1 MANIMIVEDTIDL
14 CQALADV
21 MRKQGHKA
29 KTAFSGHDALEIMQR
44 EVVDLV
50 LLDINL
56 PDANGIE
63 LLSRFKEYDPEILV
77 IMITALTDAQPAIE
91 AMKKGAYDY
100 LLKPFELDELKLIVA
115 KALET
120 HRLRREVTLLKDEQK
135 NRMPVHELFGDSPA
149 IQEVQRLIAIVSQTP
164 KTSVLIQGESGTGKE
179 LVANGIH
186 RNSLRADKA
195 FIAINCAAIPENLL
209 ESELFGYEKGA
220 FTDAKNMKKGLF
232 EQADGGSIFLDEVS
246 SMKMALQPKLLRVLE
261 TSTFRRIGGNVDI
274 HIDVRIIAATNRDLE
289 ECVRDGLFRE
299 DLMYRLKVFGI
310 KTPPLREHKEDII
323 PLTKRFIE
331 AHNKEFNKS
340 IRGLI
345 PEAERMLINY
355 EWPGNVRELKNVVE
369 RSIILCNGTLIR
381 PEHLYL
387 ETRPGMSVST
397 EKVVEPVST
406 VADKDDE
413 LLSLEDM
420 EKKYI
425 IRILKHCGNNK
436 SKTARILN
444 ISRST
449 LREKLKMYGIA

>member
-29 KTAFSGHDALEIMQR
+29 KTAFSGEDALEIMQR

-135 NRMPVHELFGDSPA
+135 SRMPVHELFGDSLA

-186 RNSLRADKA
+186 KNSLRAEKP

-289 ECVRDGLFRE
+289 ECVRDGIFRE

-310 KTPPLREHKEDII
+310 KTPPLREHREDVL

-340 IRGLI
+340 IRGLT

-355 EWPGNVRELKNVVE
+355 QWPGNVRELKNVVE

-387 ETRPGMSVST
+387 ETRPGMIATS
-397 EKVVEPVST
+397 EKVAEPVST
-406 VADKDDE
+406 VAEKGDE

-425 IRILKHCGNNK
+425 IRILSHCGNNK

>member
-29 KTAFSGHDALEIMQR
+29 KTAFSGSDAFEIMQR
-44 EVVDLV
+44 EVIDLV

-56 PDANGIE
+56 PDANGID

-135 NRMPVHELFGDSPA
+135 NRLPVHELFGESLA
-149 IQEVQRLIAIVSQTP
+149 IKEVQRLIAIVSQTP

-186 RNSLRADKA
+186 KNSLRADKP

-246 SMKMALQPKLLRVLE
+246 SMKMALQPKILRVLE
-261 TSTFRRIGGNVDI
+261 TSTFRRIGGNMDI

-289 ECVRDGLFRE
+289 ECVRDGIFRE

-310 KTPPLREHKEDII
+310 KTPPLREHKEDIL

-340 IRGLI
+340 IRGLT
-345 PEAERMLINY
+345 PDAERMLINY

-369 RSIILCNGTLIR
+369 RSIILCNGNLIR
-381 PEHLYL
+381 PEHMYL
-387 ETRPGMSVST
+387 ETRPGMIT
-397 EKVVEPVST
+397 TPEKVAEPATQVPEKD
-406 VADKDDE
+406 AD

-425 IRILKHCGNNK
+425 LRILKHCGNNK